1 MNVQRKII
9 FLSETFEG
17 KMHDKK
23 IADEQPLEFDK
34 EINLLQDSGFIGHKP
49 KNSRVKQP
57 FKNTKL
63 KKLTEEQKNENKI
76 LSSQRVKVEHSIS
89 GIKRSRIV
97 KDIFRNRRPGMI
109 DLSMQVACG
118 LHNLRLAA

>member
-1 MNVQRKII
+1 MQRKVI

-23 IADEQPLEFDK
+23 IADEQPIEFEK
-34 EINLLQDSGFIGHKP
+34 ETELLQDSGFVGFRPQKAKI
-49 KNSRVKQP
+49 RQP

-63 KKLTEEQKNENKI
+63 NKLSDDQKAENRDQASK
-76 LSSQRVKVEHSIS
+76 RVKVEHALS
-89 GIKRSRIV
+89 GVKRLRIV
-97 KDIFRNRRPGMI
+97 KDVYRNRREGMI

>member
-1 MNVQRKII
+1 MQRKVI

-23 IADEQPLEFDK
+23 MADEQPIEF
-34 EINLLQDSGFIGHKP
+34 ENETELLQDTGFWGYRP
-49 KNSRVKQP
+49 KNAKVRQP
-57 FKNTKL
+57 YKNTKYN
-63 KKLTEEQKNENKI
+63 KLTDEQKIENTAQASK
-76 LSSQRVKVEHSIS
+76 RVYVEHAIS
-89 GIKRSRIV
+89 GVKRLRIV
-97 KDIFRNRRPGMI
+97 KDIFRNHRQGMV

>member
-1 MNVQRKII
+1 MQRKVI

-23 IADEQPLEFDK
+23 IADEQPIEFEK
-34 EINLLQDSGFIGHKP
+34 ETELLQDSGFVGHRP
-49 KNSRVKQP
+49 KNAKVKQP
-57 FKNTKL
+57 YKNTKL
-63 KKLTEEQKNENKI
+63 NKLTDDQKLENKA
-76 LSSQRVKVEHSIS
+76 QARKRVRVEHAIS
-89 GIKRSRIV
+89 GIKRLRIV
-97 KDIFRNRRPGMI
+97 KDVFRNHREGMI